1 MSSTVFYPL
10 AANGA
15 DYPRPLVS
23 LLPQPSWAAWCARS
37 GPHMESPFLSGGES
51 FTHSR
56 YALAEAMRRAGVG
69 PCGAVWLPAFHCRTM
84 VEPALYLDAEVL
96 YYPLTPD
103 LQPNFEVV
111 AERMKSGVKGVAMLL
126 THYFGF
132 PNAVEE
138 SAQFC
143 KAQGLVLIEDCA
155 HALYGQVGAHRLGKI
170 GKYAAASLWKFLPV
184 RDGSVLLDNTMS
196 QPNPRRALSRPIGAE
211 LKALAGLIESWVK
224 KRRSHWSPPATAV
237 LNVEARR
244 ILARGSGAIPEGGLK
259 EFSPAS
265 ADLPAFALSRWLSVF
280 AAHGRVA
287 QKRRENYQRWLL
299 GVQSIPGIA
308 PLFPE
313 LPATVVPYA
322 FPLLI
327 DAEGLLFHALKLA
340 GIPIWRW
347 EDIAVTECAVAQDYR
362 LRLLQLPCHQELSKQ
377 ELEWLIQTVQALAR
391 EVLK

>member
-1 MSSTVFYPL
+1 MSNTVFYPL

-15 DYPRPLVS
+15 DYPRPLVP

-37 GPHMESPFLSGGES
+37 GPQMGSPFLSGGES

-69 PCGAVWLPAFHCRTM
+69 RGGAVLVPAFHCRTM
-84 VEPALYLDAEVL
+84 VEPALYLDAEVF
-96 YYPLTPD
+96 YYPVTPD
-103 LQPNFEVV
+103 LRPNFEAVTD
-111 AERMKSGVKGVAMLL
+111 RMKRGAKVVAMLL

-138 SAQFC
+138 SDQFC
-143 KAQGLVLIEDCA
+143 KARGIVLIEDCA
-155 HALYGQVGAHRLGKI
+155 HALYGQVGDRHLGKI
-170 GKYAAASLWKFLPV
+170 GSYAAASLWKFLPV
-184 RDGSVLLDNTMS
+184 RDGSVLLDNTGDRS
-196 QPNPRRALSRPIGAE
+196 GRRAPSRSIVAE
-211 LKALAGLIESWVK
+211 LKAVARLTESWVK
-224 KRRSHWSPPATAV
+224 GEHQRLFPPAVTV
-237 LNVEARR
+237 IDVEARR
-244 ILARGSGAIPEGGLK
+244 ILARGPFATPEDGLK

-265 ADLPAFALSRWLSVF
+265 ARLPALASSRWLSAS

-299 GVQSIPGIA
+299 GVHSIPGIT

-313 LPATVVPYA
+313 LPAHVVPYA

-347 EDIAVTECAVAQDYR
+347 EDMAITDCSVAQDYR
-362 LRLLQLPCHQELSKQ
+362 LRLLQLPCHQELSEQ
-377 ELEWLIQTVQALAR
+377 ELEWLIQTVRDLAR